1 MIRVLIA
8 DDHPIVRKG
17 LKTILKDVS
26 DIKVVDEA
34 CDGVE
39 VMEKIRSIEIDV
51 LVLDLSMPK
60 LDGLEAI
67 KRIKSEKP
75 EIEILV
81 LSMNSEE
88 VFGIR
93 ALNLGASGYLSK
105 DIALE
110 QLILAIRRVASGK
123 VFISQVLAESI
134 AQNVSRGSPKLPHE
148 HLSDREYQIML
159 MIAKGK
165 SLKAIGVEL
174 SVSVKTISTHRSHIL
189 QKMKME
195 NNAQIVTYA
204 LQNGLLTQ

>member
-1 MIRVLIA
+1 MISVIIA

-17 LKTILKDVS
+17 LKTILKDVP
-26 DIKVVDEA
+26 DIKVEDEA
-34 CDGVE
+34 SDGLE
-39 VMEKIRSIEIDV
+39 VMEKIRKTDFDV

-60 LDGLEAI
+60 LDGLETI
-67 KRIKSEKP
+67 RRIKSEKP
-75 EIEILV
+75 DMAILV
-81 LSMNSEE
+81 LSMNPEE

-110 QLILAIRRVASGK
+110 QLIQAIRRVASGK
-123 VFISQVLAESI
+123 VYISQLLAESI

-159 MIAKGK
+159 MIAQGK

-174 SVSVKTISTHRSHIL
+174 SVSVKTVSTHRTHIL
-189 QKMKME
+189 QKMGME

-204 LQNGLLTQ
+204 LQNSLLK

>member
-8 DDHPIVRKG
+8 DDHPIVRRG

-26 DIKVVDEA
+26 DIKVEDEA
-34 CDGVE
+34 CDGLE
-39 VMEKIRSIEIDV
+39 VMEKIRNTDFDV

-75 EIEILV
+75 DLAILV
-81 LSMNSEE
+81 LSMNPEE

-105 DIALE
+105 DTALE
-110 QLILAIRRVASGK
+110 QLIIAIRRVAAGK
-123 VFISQVLAESI
+123 VYISQLLAESI

-159 MIAKGK
+159 MIARGM
-165 SLKAIGVEL
+165 SLKAIGAEL
-174 SVSVKTISTHRSHIL
+174 SLSVKTVSTHRTHIL
-189 QKMKME
+189 VKMKLE

-204 LQNGLLTQ
+204 LQNGLLT

>member
-26 DIKVVDEA
+26 DIKVEDEA
-34 CDGVE
+34 GDGLE
-39 VMEKIRSIEIDV
+39 VMEKIRNAEFDV

-60 LDGLEAI
+60 LDGIEAI
-67 KRIKSEKP
+67 KRIKAEKP
-75 EIEILV
+75 DMAILV

-105 DIALE
+105 DVALE
-110 QLILAIRRVASGK
+110 QLIPAIRRVASGK
-123 VFISQVLAESI
+123 VYISQVLAESI
-134 AQNVSRGSPKLPHE
+134 AQSVSRGSPKLPHE
-148 HLSDREYQIML
+148 HLSDREYQVML
-159 MIAKGK
+159 MIARGK
-165 SLKAIGVEL
+165 SLKAIGAEL

-189 QKMKME
+189 QKMKIE

-204 LQNGLLTQ
+204 LQNGLLS

>member
-1 MIRVLIA
+1 MISVLIA

-17 LKTILKDVS
+17 LKTILKDVP
-26 DIKVVDEA
+26 DIKVEDEA
-34 CDGVE
+34 SDGLE
-39 VMEKIRSIEIDV
+39 VMEKIRNADFDV

-60 LDGLEAI
+60 LDGLETI
-67 KRIKSEKP
+67 RRIKSEKP
-75 EIEILV
+75 DMAILV
-81 LSMNSEE
+81 LSMNPEE

-110 QLILAIRRVASGK
+110 QLIQAIRRVASGK
-123 VFISQVLAESI
+123 VYISQLLAESI

-159 MIAKGK
+159 MIAQGK
-165 SLKAIGVEL
+165 SLKAIGIEL
-174 SVSVKTISTHRSHIL
+174 SVSVKTVSTHRTHIL
-189 QKMKME
+189 QKMGMD

-204 LQNGLLTQ
+204 LQNSLLK

>member
-1 MIRVLIA
+1 MISVLIA

-17 LKTILKDVS
+17 LKTILKDVQ
-26 DIKVVDEA
+26 DIKVEDEA
-34 CDGVE
+34 SDGLE
-39 VMEKIRSIEIDV
+39 VMEKIRNADYDV

-60 LDGLEAI
+60 LDGLETI
-67 KRIKSEKP
+67 RKIKSEKP
-75 EIEILV
+75 DMAILV
-81 LSMNSEE
+81 LSMNPEE

-110 QLILAIRRVASGK
+110 QLIQAIRRVASGK
-123 VFISQVLAESI
+123 VYISQLLAESI

-159 MIAKGK
+159 MIAQGK

-174 SVSVKTISTHRSHIL
+174 SVSVKTVSTHRTHIL
-189 QKMKME
+189 QKMGME

-204 LQNGLLTQ
+204 LQNSLLK

>member
-1 MIRVLIA
+1 MISVLIA

-17 LKTILKDVS
+17 LKTILKDVP
-26 DIKVVDEA
+26 DIKVEDEA
-34 CDGVE
+34 SDGLE
-39 VMEKIRSIEIDV
+39 VMEKIRNADFDV

-60 LDGLEAI
+60 LDGLETI
-67 KRIKSEKP
+67 RRIKAEKP
-75 EIEILV
+75 DMAILV
-81 LSMNSEE
+81 LSMNPEE

-110 QLILAIRRVASGK
+110 QLIQAIRRVASGK
-123 VFISQVLAESI
+123 VYISQLLAESI
-134 AQNVSRGSPKLPHE
+134 AQSVSRGSPKLPHE

-174 SVSVKTISTHRSHIL
+174 SVSVKTVSTHRTHIL
-189 QKMKME
+189 QKMGME

-204 LQNGLLTQ
+204 LQNGLTT

>member
-8 DDHPIVRKG
+8 DDHPVVRKG
-17 LKTILKDVS
+17 LKIILKDVQ
-26 DIKVVDEA
+26 DIKVEDEA
-34 CDGVE
+34 GDGAE
-39 VMEKIRSIEIDV
+39 VMEKIRSTDFDV

-67 KRIKSEKP
+67 KRIKAEKP
-75 EIEILV
+75 EMAILI
-81 LSMNSEE
+81 LSMNPEE

-105 DIALE
+105 DIAPE
-110 QLILAIRRVASGK
+110 QLIHAIRRVASGK
-123 VFISQVLAESI
+123 VFISQMLAESI

-148 HLSDREYQIML
+148 HLSDREYQIMI

-165 SLKAIGVEL
+165 SLKAIGTEL
-174 SVSVKTISTHRSHIL
+174 SVSVKTISTHRTHIL
-189 QKMKME
+189 QKMKLE

-204 LQNGLLTQ
+204 LQNGLLT

>member
-1 MIRVLIA
+1 MISVIIA

-17 LKTILKDVS
+17 LKTILKDVP
-26 DIKVVDEA
+26 DIKVEDEA
-34 CDGVE
+34 SDGLE
-39 VMEKIRSIEIDV
+39 VMEKIRNADFDV

-60 LDGLEAI
+60 LDGLETI
-67 KRIKSEKP
+67 RRIKSEKP
-75 EIEILV
+75 DMAILV
-81 LSMNSEE
+81 LSMNPEE

-110 QLILAIRRVASGK
+110 QLIQAIRRVASGK
-123 VFISQVLAESI
+123 VYISQLLAESI

-159 MIAKGK
+159 MIAQGK

-174 SVSVKTISTHRSHIL
+174 SVSVKTVSTHRTHIL
-189 QKMKME
+189 QKMGME

-204 LQNGLLTQ
+204 LQNSLLK

>member
-17 LKTILKDVS
+17 LKTILKDVV
-26 DIKVVDEA
+26 DIKVEDEA
-34 CDGVE
+34 GDGLE
-39 VMEKIRSIEIDV
+39 VMDKIRNAEFDV

-60 LDGLEAI
+60 LDGIEAI
-67 KRIKSEKP
+67 KRIKAEKP
-75 EIEILV
+75 DMAILV

-105 DIALE
+105 DVALE
-110 QLILAIRRVASGK
+110 QLIPAIRRVASGK
-123 VFISQVLAESI
+123 VYISQVLAESI
-134 AQNVSRGSPKLPHE
+134 AQSVSRGSPKLPHE
-148 HLSDREYQIML
+148 HLSDREYQVML
-159 MIAKGK
+159 MIARGK
-165 SLKAIGVEL
+165 SLKAIGAEL

-189 QKMKME
+189 QKMKLE

-204 LQNGLLTQ
+204 LQNGLLS

>member
-1 MIRVLIA
+1 MISVLIA

-17 LKTILKDVS
+17 LKTILKDVP
-26 DIKVVDEA
+26 DIKVEDEA
-34 CDGVE
+34 SDGLE
-39 VMEKIRSIEIDV
+39 VMEKIRKADFDV

-60 LDGLEAI
+60 LDGLETI
-67 KRIKSEKP
+67 RRIKSEKP
-75 EIEILV
+75 DMAILV
-81 LSMNSEE
+81 LSMNPEE

-110 QLILAIRRVASGK
+110 QLIQAIRRVASGK
-123 VFISQVLAESI
+123 VYISQLLAESI

-159 MIAKGK
+159 MIAQGK

-174 SVSVKTISTHRSHIL
+174 SVSVKTVSTHRTHIL
-189 QKMKME
+189 QKMGME

-204 LQNGLLTQ
+204 LQNSLLK

>member
-17 LKTILKDVS
+17 LRTILKDVK

-34 CDGVE
+34 CDGIE
-39 VMEKIRSIEIDV
+39 VMEKIRTFEIDV

-67 KRIKSEKP
+67 KRIKAEKP

-81 LSMNSEE
+81 LSMNPEE

-105 DIALE
+105 DVALE
-110 QLILAIRRVASGK
+110 QLLIAIRKVATGK
-123 VFISQVLAESI
+123 VYISQVLAESI

-165 SLKAIGVEL
+165 SLKAISAEL
-174 SVSVKTISTHRSHIL
+174 SVSVKTISTHRAHIL

-195 NNAQIVTYA
+195 NNAQIVTYV
-204 LQNGLLTQ
+204 LQNGLVS